1 MSGWLMREKKRGR
14 RGQGSAQLPVTEDPA
29 IPGIGRTV
37 GLTGDTGGGEM
48 YGGEML
54 GGLYWGGEECGE
66 GLDCPSPPNPQFSTA
81 KGRKG
86 GTDWKETLHSGSL
99 TGSL

>member
-1 MSGWLMREKKRGR
+1 MLGWWKEKWR
-14 RGQGSAQLPVTEDPA
+14 RTRLLPLAEDPA

-48 YGGEML
+48 YGEERE
-54 GGLYWGGEECGE
+54 GGRRCLEDYTGE

-99 TGSL
+99 TDSL